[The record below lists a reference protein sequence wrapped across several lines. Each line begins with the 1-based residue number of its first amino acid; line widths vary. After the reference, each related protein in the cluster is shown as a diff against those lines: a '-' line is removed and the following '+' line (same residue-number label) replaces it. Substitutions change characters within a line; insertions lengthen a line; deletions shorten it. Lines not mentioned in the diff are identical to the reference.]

1 MRLREPQKSKQGSV
15 LVFTKITRKVLPE
28 VKLLVVKMGKMRS
41 VASRGAIRQH
51 EWGQKQQQVGNSH
64 SEALPDCRNQ
74 KTTEFVLGSRF
85 VVVEC
90 LLFAEGMEESGNE
103 GRPFSILFRGCS
115 FLIVYEVGVVAAL
128 RELAPDILKSASRIY
143 GASSGAV
150 VATLVLCE
158 CDIGKDDVLRLFCV

>member
-1 MRLREPQKSKQGSV
+1 M
-15 LVFTKITRKVLPE
+15 
-28 VKLLVVKMGKMRS
+28 
-41 VASRGAIRQH
+41 ASRGAIRQH

-64 SEALPDCRNQ
+64 SEALPGCRKQ
-74 KTTEFVLGSRF
+74 KTTEFVPGTRF

-115 FLIVYEVGVVAAL
+115 FLIVYEAGVVAAL
-128 RELAPDILKSASRIY
+128 RELAPGILKSASRIY